1 MNKPIVPSFCVLAKC
16 IHTDADSKP
25 LAFTYQGGFGP
36 FTSSICTDLLGET
49 YMLQRLSQ
57 ESRLALTF
65 FHSFIDDIQSV
76 YQGIET
82 GHRDFDAG
90 L

>member
-1 MNKPIVPSFCVLAKC
+1 
-16 IHTDADSKP
+16 
-25 LAFTYQGGFGP
+25 
-36 FTSSICTDLLGET
+36 
-49 YMLQRLSQ
+49 MLQRLSQ

-82 GHRDFDAG
+82 GDRDFDAG